1 MSVKGS
7 EGSELLLK
15 CPRCGSSYPALLSDF
30 RCPKD
35 GEPLFVSSEGVFI
48 HPELLRFTLGEGRT
62 PLVRRGKT
70 FLKLEYLNPTGSF
83 KDRGAATAISFLIGK
98 GIHTIIE
105 DSSGNAG
112 IAYSCYGNAA
122 GFHVRVYVPS
132 DVPEGK
138 YAIMRGCGAEVVRAG
153 TRNEAHERA
162 LTDRSGVY
170 VGHTINPYFIEGTK
184 LIARELLEDLGKKAL
199 KESTIFVPVASGTL
213 LIGLWKGLKELL
225 EVGELEELPKVVAVQ
240 ACGYSYLSE
249 IGPLKVINLEC
260 SDGESTSFADA
271 LRLTKGER
279 GHQAYSALEELSG
292 ELVVV
297 GDPVGEKAFKELIRS
312 GFLVE
317 PTSALAYAASQ
328 HYLREGLAN
337 QVVVP
342 LTGSGLKYIPV
353 DRRLWSILE
362 VG

>member
-7 EGSELLLK
+7 ESHELLLK
-15 CPRCGSSYPALLSDF
+15 CPKCGSSYPSSLSDF

-35 GEPLFVSSEGVFI
+35 GEPLLVYSEKAFI
-48 HPELLRFTLGEGRT
+48 HHDLLRFTLGEGKT

-98 GIHTIIE
+98 DVHTIIE

-112 IAYSCYGNAA
+112 IAYSCYGSAA

-138 YAIMRGCGAEVVRAG
+138 YALMRGCGAEVIRSG
-153 TRNEAHERA
+153 TRNEAHEKA

-184 LIARELLEDLGKKAL
+184 LIAKELLEDLGKRAL
-199 KESTIFVPVASGTL
+199 SDSTIFAPVASGTL
-213 LIGLWKGLKELL
+213 ILGLWKGFKELL
-225 EVGELEELPKVVAVQ
+225 LSGEIEELPRVVAVQ
-240 ACGYSYLSE
+240 ACGYSYLTHFNP
-249 IGPLKVINLEC
+249 GKVISLEC
-260 SDGESTSFADA
+260 KEGEMTSFADA

-279 GHQAYSALEELSG
+279 GRQVYEALKEMSD
-292 ELVVV
+292 ELVIV
-297 GDPVGEKAFKELIRS
+297 GDPAGKAAFKELIKS
-312 GFLVE
+312 GFLAE
-317 PTSALAYAASQ
+317 PTSSLAYAASKY
-328 HYLREGLAN
+328 YLKQGRAN
-337 QVVVP
+337 QVIVP
-342 LTGSGLKYIPV
+342 LTGSALKFIPA
-353 DRRLWSILE
+353 DKRLWNVLGIS
-362 VG
+362 